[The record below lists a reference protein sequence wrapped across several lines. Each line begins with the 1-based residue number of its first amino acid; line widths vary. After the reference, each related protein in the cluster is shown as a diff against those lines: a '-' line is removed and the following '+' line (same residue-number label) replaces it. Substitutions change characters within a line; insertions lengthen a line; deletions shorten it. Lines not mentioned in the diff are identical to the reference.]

1 MPDFEGWM
9 EVCNLYLSQLDYPK
23 ACYCMEEF
31 IMSNPHNHLFYQK
44 FAEVG
49 NIMKKNKNITLSEQ
63 IQIQ

>member
-1 MPDFEGWM
+1 MQDFEGWM
-9 EVCNLYLSQLDYPK
+9 EVCNIYLSQLDYPK

-31 IMSNPHNHLFYQK
+31 IMSNPHNHLLYEK